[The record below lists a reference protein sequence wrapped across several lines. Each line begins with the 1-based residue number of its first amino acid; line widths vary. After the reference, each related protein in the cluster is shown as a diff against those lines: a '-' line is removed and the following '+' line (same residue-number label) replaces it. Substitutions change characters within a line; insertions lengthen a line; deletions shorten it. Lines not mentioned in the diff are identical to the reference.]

1 MKAEPVQAFAARTRP
16 RQNPGVLDGT
26 IQRLPHAMDRQTAS
40 GHNDVS
46 GLPGL
51 ASTLQIV
58 YGGRRHRAIDERRG
72 LRRELGRPMDSGI
85 AATPPSRA
93 RQTRRTR

>member
-26 IQRLPHAMDRQTAS
+26 IQRLPHAMDRQTAT
-40 GHNDVS
+40 GHNDMS
-46 GLPGL
+46 GLPDL

-58 YGGRRHRAIDERRG
+58 MAADDIERST
-72 LRRELGRPMDSGI
+72 SGEGFGV
-85 AATPPSRA
+85 S
-93 RQTRRTR
+93 